1 MFDAGPNHM
10 LILLGLP
17 VLAFLLG
24 SIPWGVVFT
33 RIFTHIDIRSQ
44 GSGNIGATNVSRV
57 AGSTLGIFT
66 FMGDV
71 LKGAVPVWVAMIFPS
86 ENKWSNDIFLS
97 AVALSAF
104 LGHIYPLFLKFKN
117 GGKGV
122 ATAAGCFVVLDPP
135 ACLSALAAFILLLF
149 LSRRVSVGSLSAA
162 LVLPIAV
169 WFSTHSIEMTVGA
182 GIMSVFIF
190 IRHAENIQR
199 LIAGI
204 EPKFR
209 QKKDPL

>member
-1 MFDAGPNHM
+1 VFDAGRHH
-10 LILLGLP
+10 LIILLGLP

-33 RIFTHIDIRSQ
+33 RIFTPIDIRSQ

-57 AGSTLGIFT
+57 AGSTLGILT
-66 FMGDV
+66 FIGDV
-71 LKGAVPVWVAMIFPS
+71 LKGAVPVYVAMIFLQ
-86 ENKWSNDIFLS
+86 EDRWTNDFFLS

-104 LGHIYPLFLKFKN
+104 LGHIYPLFLKFKS

-135 ACLSALAAFILLLF
+135 ACLSALLAFMLFLF

-162 LVLPIAV
+162 AVLPIGV
-169 WFSTHSIEMTVGA
+169 WFSTHSVEIIAGA
-182 GIMSVFIF
+182 GIMSVLIF
-190 IRHAENIQR
+190 IRHADNIQR
-199 LIAGI
+199 LISGI
-204 EPKFR
+204 EPQFS
-209 QKKDPL
+209 QKKDPP